1 LAKKFDPTALELFKG
16 RLARVPL
23 NNELK
28 GKIAMALPLMLVK
41 LTTALTLLV
50 AIEILVGIAA
60 VRADDITIKIAL
72 SSSGDHIFNK
82 MSALMVQEVEK
93 RLPGRIHWQI
103 FGDSRLGGDSTIM
116 KGLMLGTHML
126 TMNGS
131 WFQNIQPQFGI
142 FDAPFLFND
151 REQAKKVITAV
162 QADLARDILSKG
174 IVLLGIGDL
183 GFREVSNNVRPISI
197 PADLKGIKLRVP
209 GNASSI
215 DTFRMLGANP
225 TPMDIGTLY
234 MGLREGVVDG
244 QENPLQSIW
253 SYKFHEVQKYISI
266 TNHVFSVIFVG
277 ASSKYW
283 NTWPTDVQQAI
294 RAATQ
299 MACDFSF
306 EEDAKQQQALRKEIQ
321 EANPNILFNTADF
334 AAFQQ
339 AVQPLYGKLEQ
350 TTGSTVW
357 KKAIAALR

>member
-1 LAKKFDPTALELFKG
+1 MCLLLNFTKMAIAFTLALSFEVLAKS
-16 RLARVPL
+16 
-23 NNELK
+23 
-28 GKIAMALPLMLVK
+28 
-41 LTTALTLLV
+41 
-50 AIEILVGIAA
+50 AA
-60 VRADDITIKIAL
+60 ARADEMTIKIAL

-82 MSALMVQEVEK
+82 MSGLMVQEVDK
-93 RLPGRIHWQI
+93 RLPGRTHWQI

-142 FDAPFLFND
+142 FDTPFLFND
-151 REQAKKVITAV
+151 WNQAKKVIAAV
-162 QADLARDILSKG
+162 QVDLARDILPKG

-183 GFREVSNNVRPISI
+183 GFREVSNNVRPIII

-215 DTFRMLGANP
+215 DTFRILGANP

-234 MGLREGVVDG
+234 MGLRGGVVDG

-253 SYKFHEVQKYISI
+253 SYKFYEVQKYISM

-277 ASSKYW
+277 ASSKHW
-283 NTWPTDVQQAI
+283 NTWPPDVQQAI
-294 RAATQ
+294 RAAAQ
-299 MACDFSF
+299 IACDFSF
-306 EEDAKQQQALRKEIQ
+306 EEDARQQQALREEIQ
-321 EANPNILFNTADF
+321 AANPNILFNTVDF

-339 AVQPLYGKLEQ
+339 AVQPLYGKLEE

>member
-1 LAKKFDPTALELFKG
+1 MG
-16 RLARVPL
+16 M
-23 NNELK
+23 
-28 GKIAMALPLMLVK
+28 IMK
-41 LTTALTLLV
+41 LTKMAIAFSLTLPFNLCVEIV
-50 AIEILVGIAA
+50 AA
-60 VRADDITIKIAL
+60 RADEVTIKIAL

-82 MSALMVQEVEK
+82 MSAVMVKEVEK
-93 RLPGRIHWQI
+93 RLPGRTHWQI

-142 FDAPFLFND
+142 FDTPFLFND
-151 REQAKKVITAV
+151 QAQAKKVIAAV
-162 QADLARDILSKG
+162 QVDLAREILPKG

-183 GFREVSNNVRPISI
+183 GFREVSNNVRPII
-197 PADLKGIKLRVP
+197 VPADLKGIKLRVP

-253 SYKFHEVQKYISI
+253 SYKFHEVQKFISM

-277 ASSKYW
+277 ASSKHW
-283 NTWPTDVQQAI
+283 NTWPPDVQQAI

-299 MACDFSF
+299 IACDFSF
-306 EEDAKQQQALRKEIQ
+306 EEDARQQQALKEKIQ
-321 EANPNILFNTADF
+321 AANPNIVFNNVEF

-339 AVQPLYGKLEQ
+339 AVQPLYGKLEE
-350 TTGSTVW
+350 TTGSTIW
-357 KKAIAALR
+357 KKAMVALR

>member
-1 LAKKFDPTALELFKG
+1 MGLCVASIKAIALSF
-16 RLARVPL
+16 
-23 NNELK
+23 
-28 GKIAMALPLMLVK
+28 LVSF
-41 LTTALTLLV
+41 
-50 AIEILVGIAA
+50 EILVGIAA
-60 VRADDITIKIAL
+60 VHADDINIKIAL

-82 MSALMVQEVEK
+82 MSRLIVQEVEK
-93 RLPGRIHWQI
+93 RLPGRTHWQI

-142 FDAPFLFND
+142 FDTPFLFKD
-151 REQAKKVITAV
+151 REPVKKAIAAV
-162 QADLARDILSKG
+162 QADLARDILPKG

-183 GFREVSNNVRPISI
+183 GFREVSNNVRPINI
-197 PADLKGIKLRVP
+197 PEDLRGIKLRVP

-253 SYKFHEVQKYISI
+253 SYRFHEVQKYISI

-277 ASSKYW
+277 ASAKHW
-283 NTWPTDVQQAI
+283 NTWPADVQEAI
-294 RAATQ
+294 RVATQ
-299 MACDFSF
+299 IACDFSF
-306 EEDAKQQQALRKEIQ
+306 EEDAGQQQVLREEIQ
-321 EANPNILFNTADF
+321 AANPSILFNTADF
-334 AAFQQ
+334 TTFQH
-339 AVQPLYGKLEQ
+339 VVEPLYGKFEQ
-350 TTGSTVW
+350 TAGSTVW
-357 KKAIAALR
+357 KKAMAALH

>member
-1 LAKKFDPTALELFKG
+1 MG
-16 RLARVPL
+16 M
-23 NNELK
+23 
-28 GKIAMALPLMLVK
+28 IMK
-41 LTTALTLLV
+41 LTKMAIAFSLTLPFNLCVEIV
-50 AIEILVGIAA
+50 AA
-60 VRADDITIKIAL
+60 RADEVTIKIAL

-82 MSALMVQEVEK
+82 MSAVMVKEVEK
-93 RLPGRIHWQI
+93 RLPGRTHWQI

-142 FDAPFLFND
+142 FDTPFLFND
-151 REQAKKVITAV
+151 QAQAKKVIAAV
-162 QADLARDILSKG
+162 QVDLAREILPKG

-183 GFREVSNNVRPISI
+183 GFREVSNNVRPII
-197 PADLKGIKLRVP
+197 VPADLKGIKLRVP

-277 ASSKYW
+277 ASSKHW
-283 NTWPTDVQQAI
+283 NTWPADVQEAI
-294 RAATQ
+294 RVATQ
-299 MACDFSF
+299 IACDFSF
-306 EEDAKQQQALRKEIQ
+306 EEDARQQQVLREEIQ
-321 EANPNILFNTADF
+321 AANPSILFNTADF
-334 AAFQQ
+334 TTFQQ
-339 AVQPLYGKLEQ
+339 AVEPLYGKFEQ
-350 TTGSTVW
+350 TTGSTLW
-357 KKAIAALR
+357 KKMAALH